1 MPKKNS
7 QELEY
12 LHERRKSLGGY
23 MPKRITKAKSIKT
36 PANDVFQPQLDG
48 TGEREASTT
57 MAFIR
62 MLTSLTRDKQ
72 IGKHIV
78 PIVPDEARTF
88 GMEGMFRQIGIY
100 SSKGQLYTPQDADQL
115 MYYKESKEQHLDT
128 TLKN

>member
-36 PANDVFQPQLDG
+36 SANDVFQPQLDG

-88 GMEGMFRQIGIY
+88 GMEGMFRQLGIY
-100 SSKGQLYTPQDADQL
+100 TSAGQKYIPHDLSL
-115 MYYKESKEQHLDT
+115 IHI
-128 TLKN
+128 